1 MSQIDNP
8 PVSRGRIDI
17 IDIARYWDSEGEI
30 DPPFS
35 IPVAELDRTLPAE
48 TGHRTGKAYLRF
60 IVKDRPG
67 VLAEIT
73 AGMRD
78 AGVSIESL
86 IQMGSE
92 YTGGEDGSVLVSMV
106 THEGEE
112 AAVEKALDLLAGLEF
127 MTAPPLVMHILRQ

>member
-1 MSQIDNP
+1 MATRQEGGRLLGEEGP
-8 PVSRGRIDI
+8 PRSARG
-17 IDIARYWDSEGEI
+17 DSGA
-30 DPPFS
+30 PFS
-35 IPVAELDRTLPAE
+35 VPVEQLEQFAPADP
-48 TGHRTGKAYLRF
+48 GNRMGRDYIRF
-60 IVKDRPG
+60 TVNDRPG

-73 AGMRD
+73 AAMRD
-78 AGVSIESL
+78 AEVSIESL